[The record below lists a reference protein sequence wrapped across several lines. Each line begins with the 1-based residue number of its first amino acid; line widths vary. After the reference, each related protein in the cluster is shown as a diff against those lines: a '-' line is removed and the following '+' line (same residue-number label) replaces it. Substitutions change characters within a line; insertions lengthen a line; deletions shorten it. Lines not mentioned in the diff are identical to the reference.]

1 MSDFQKSTK
10 EDIAVKII
18 TAPFLA
24 IASAFDF
31 SKKVLATKVVSKPV
45 QSDGVQI
52 AKKSIPEIFKPQP
65 IFSIADKVHSQMFG
79 SLKVCF
85 YQYVK
90 GYIRVIARKNGIT
103 KTIFYTPDIAEKSGV
118 SYNMDS
124 AIAWVREVGFKDAIS
139 QTAIEENQPVLTEHP
154 KNENQETT
162 VVKEVAVVKSN
173 VTSINSPAKNRPFN
187 GKIIA
192 MGETTRPGRDGKPPY
207 SSYAIKLR
215 SESGGMEKEFLGEH
229 LSELSEKLTLKIGQL
244 IRIQLLGRNK
254 FDVEINGKIEERH
267 RNEFSINLI

>member
-1 MSDFQKSTK
+1 MSDLHKSTK

-24 IASAFDF
+24 IASAFHF
-31 SKKVLATKVVSKPV
+31 SKKVLATNVVSKPV
-45 QSDGVQI
+45 QSDDVQI
-52 AKKSIPEIFKPQP
+52 AKKLIPEIFKPQP
-65 IFSIADKVHSQMFG
+65 VFSIADKVHSQMFG

-103 KTIFYTPDIAEKSGV
+103 KTVFYTPDIAEKSGV

-139 QTAIEENQPVLTEHP
+139 QTTIEENQPVLTEH
-154 KNENQETT
+154 KKIENQETI

-187 GKIIA
+187 GKIIS
-192 MGETTRPGRDGKPPY
+192 MGETTRPGREGKPPY
-207 SSYAIKLR
+207 LTYAIKLR
-215 SESGGMEKEFLGEH
+215 SESGGLEKEFLGEH
-229 LSELSEKLTLKIGQL
+229 LSELSEKMTLKVGHL
-244 IRIQLLGRNK
+244 VRIQLLGRNK

-267 RNEFSINLI
+267 RNEFSIDFI